1 MALKDTSLLG
11 KLAGPLLKGLKQQQI
26 LQAEIVFLDSEGSLI
41 YSTNSALKKGPI
53 QGSLI
58 SRALKGHQKTS
69 GFDLLGERLVL
80 EVVQPVEYNGDW
92 AGVIVLLISP
102 ESLFT
107 KVKGSSRQVDFGWVV
122 QKKGKI
128 LLGGQTSSEAFKDLP
143 AKLSSLTQ
151 RGLRLGSRTIR
162 IVPLNTQA
170 ALVIGYDE
178 SLKLATLRQTIRGL
192 VTIMGLA
199 SAITLLTLVA
209 ISWRLSRRILSVVS
223 EIALRAKELDLSQ
236 KLAVSSGD
244 ELGSLARVFNDFL
257 AKIRLLLQENKEN
270 VQGLETASTEL
281 SQTAEQLAQGAS
293 LLNQQTENLSS
304 HSQSL
309 AQEASEVKQMME
321 EMKRAIVEISTHTS
335 EAAKV
340 SHQAQERVE
349 MVHQII
355 QELETGS
362 REIGEV
368 LKFIGTIAEQT
379 NLLALNATIEAA
391 RAGEAGKGFA
401 VVAGEVKELARQTAE
416 ATKEIGQMIRTIQEE
431 TREAVESVRHIAQ
444 AIDQVND
451 LAGSVA
457 TASEEQTAVVSEIDK
472 SINLSAQRMKEVE
485 EAIKG
490 LVSQAEDFARQAQI
504 VMVSQEAVSEM
515 VSEIRALA
523 AQYEIDPQAI
533 EAAGEG
539 VDDYVRLKAVVLQH
553 FQWREKVLGALLKR
567 EIPEVERDPNRC
579 GLGRWLR
586 ELHPTPAQQKVLE
599 RLIPAHERLHHSVEK
614 IEALIR
620 EKSDLQ
626 KLLLFLEKEI
636 NPLFREVLGNLKEL
650 MDLARQKADY

>member
-1 MALKDTSLLG
+1 MFFKNLSLRYKLILPLVGLMIVANLFTTIWVYRFIRENGLREIEEELTNLEKKVLQEGRETLAIGGLITENLANNTDLQFSMALKDTSLLG

-401 VVAGEVKELARQTAE
+401 VVAGEVKELARQTAK
-416 ATKEIGQMIRTIQEE
+416 ATEEIGQKIYAIQEAIKRVILSMEE
-431 TREAVESVRHIAQ
+431 TATVIGQINDASSTIAAAV
-444 AIDQVND
+444 
-451 LAGSVA
+451 
-457 TASEEQTAVVSEIDK
+457 EEQTATAAGINENMTAVSEASQRLSR
-472 SINLSAQRMKEVE
+472 SIPV
-485 EAIKG
+485 
-490 LVSQAEDFARQAQI
+490 F
-504 VMVSQEAVSEM
+504 QEAVDLITREMDKIQKSSQQLSEYSQRM
-515 VSEIRALA
+515 
-523 AQYEIDPQAI
+523 
-533 EAAGEG
+533 
-539 VDDYVRLKAVVLQH
+539 
-553 FQWREKVLGALLKR
+553 
-567 EIPEVERDPNRC
+567 
-579 GLGRWLR
+579 GR
-586 ELHPTPAQQKVLE
+586 QISQF
-599 RLIPAHERLHHSVEK
+599 
-614 IEALIR
+614 
-620 EKSDLQ
+620 
-626 KLLLFLEKEI
+626 KL
-636 NPLFREVLGNLKEL
+636 
-650 MDLARQKADY
+650 